1 MCSVISI
8 LFTRTSKVQWNLFW
22 FWNEARIFKMKTTK
36 TPHIID
42 QHWFQLC
49 WDFKVIWPLRMA
61 LTGMWQC
68 WILDIVSILV
78 SRSKNHTSRIHIL
91 SVPCLTCLMV
101 TSITYDI
108 LPNSV
113 VENLFPNVN
122 IYIFWHNFLQTIS
135 IRWKYSF
142 TIILFNMT
150 LEIVVIWPLNN
161 LGYDNIRGFPNF
173 SLSKFAIPYFMK
185 QNEYFRRRVLWKSCI
200 SDLGLNVE
208 CTEETNFKKR
218 NKNNN
223 MKIINR

>member
-1 MCSVISI
+1 
-8 LFTRTSKVQWNLFW
+8 
-22 FWNEARIFKMKTTK
+22 
-36 TPHIID
+36 
-42 QHWFQLC
+42 
-49 WDFKVIWPLRMA
+49 
-61 LTGMWQC
+61 MWQC

-122 IYIFWHNFLQTIS
+122 IYIFRHNFLQTIS

-173 SLSKFAIPYFMK
+173 SLSLQICDSIFYETKRIFSTTCTMEKLHQRK
-185 QNEYFRRRVLWKSCI
+185 QNDLCRR
-200 SDLGLNVE
+200 N
-208 CTEETNFKKR
+208 
-218 NKNNN
+218 
-223 MKIINR
+223 